1 MTNEQR
7 ISIERSLEKFK
18 ELRKTLGPDA
28 SVDQKRYL
36 EEMISMGERALD
48 STVFRN
54 RTTIEQTSPFSL
66 SWQRVGEVFAGD
78 DSGGYLDIGCIRFFG
93 LGVIP
98 WPQNQAHQSDAGAPL
113 FDLQSEAH

>member
-66 SWQRVGEVFAGD
+66 SWQRVGKSLLVMLVVAILTLAAYAFWGW
-78 DSGGYLDIGCIRFFG
+78 
-93 LGVIP
+93 V
-98 WPQNQAHQSDAGAPL
+98 
-113 FDLQSEAH
+113 

>member
-18 ELRKTLGPDA
+18 ELRKTLGPYA

-66 SWQRVGEVFAGD
+66 SWQRVGKSLLVMTVVAILTLAAYAF
-78 DSGGYLDIGCIRFFG
+78 
-93 LGVIP
+93 LGWV
-98 WPQNQAHQSDAGAPL
+98 
-113 FDLQSEAH
+113 